1 MTSPECLL
9 KSSFPAQA
17 MQLQAIRQT
26 LHDLFAAHDC
36 PKSLADQWVLAI
48 NEACMNIIQHAYG
61 CKNGLETDGEIIV
74 EVMRCGDEW
83 TFRLTDFAK
92 PVDKTKCCS
101 RDLDDI
107 RPGGLGVHF
116 IHEIMDEVKFL
127 DSSDAA
133 NIETIDCKKVDC
145 ITTGN
150 ILQMKSHL
158 PHNLPRKE
166 EPDA

>member
-9 KSSFPAQA
+9 KTFFPAHSE
-17 MQLQAIRQT
+17 QLQAIRHLLRDT
-26 LHDLFAAHDC
+26 FAAQDC
-36 PKSLADQWVLAI
+36 PKSLADQWVIAI

-61 CKNGLETDGEIIV
+61 CQNGLATNGEIFV
-74 EVMRCGDEW
+74 EVLRCGDEW

-92 PVDKTKCCS
+92 PVDKTKVCS

-116 IHEIMDEVKFL
+116 IHEIMDEVEFL
-127 DSSDAA
+127 DSADAVS
-133 NIETIDCKKVDC
+133 IGTVGCKTVDCK
-145 ITTGN
+145 TRGN

-158 PHNLPRKE
+158 PAKKE
-166 EPDA
+166 NDA